1 MFDDHSDVIR
11 DIALE
16 AGLVTPA
23 QAEEIWESHAST
35 GKSFSESLIDA
46 GLADRPTILQAIA
59 DHLQVQYYSAVPA
72 DPGEALT
79 KLLKAPQAHKYV
91 VLPVADEAGKLTLL
105 AKDPFNSS
113 VISELSFIL
122 QKDIAGRGRRHARLR
137 RSHLFLDGRPARRI
151 RRGRYRCRH

>member
-23 QAEEIWESHAST
+23 QAEEIWESHATT
-35 GKSFSESLIDA
+35 GKSFSESLMDA

-59 DHLQVQYYSAVPA
+59 DHLQVQFYSAVPA

-79 KLLKAPQAHKYV
+79 KILKAPQAHKYV
-91 VLPVADEAGKLTLL
+91 AREGPLQLL
-105 AKDPFNSS
+105 
-113 VISELSFIL
+113 
-122 QKDIAGRGRRHARLR
+122 
-137 RSHLFLDGRPARRI
+137 
-151 RRGRYRCRH
+151 RYQ

>member
-23 QAEEIWESHAST
+23 QAEEIWESHATT
-35 GKSFSESLIDA
+35 GKSFSDSLMDA

-59 DHLQVQYYSAVPA
+59 DHLQVQFYSAVPA

-105 AKDPFNSS
+105 AKDPQG
-113 VISELSFIL
+113 ELQRETREQRERCRVRL
-122 QKDIAGRGRRHARLR
+122 TGGGAAGRPGQRV
-137 RSHLFLDGRPARRI
+137 
-151 RRGRYRCRH
+151 